1 MKYYNI
7 ELFPSMAE
15 KLQQFLYDLLVKF
28 EISAAG
34 PMIHFEILTDAA
46 GADVGGTY
54 ISFGGDGGDGD
65 ESGGRYR
72 GETGKRGGDR
82 AVKRGR
88 GGMEFLRLHRRTV
101 CRSDF
106 GTVR

>member
-7 ELFPSMAE
+7 ELFPAAAE

-46 GADVGGTY
+46 GADA
-54 ISFGGDGGDGD
+54 INSFIAR
-65 ESGGRYR
+65 E
-72 GETGKRGGDR
+72 
-82 AVKRGR
+82 AI
-88 GGMEFLRLHRRTV
+88 V
-101 CRSDF
+101 CI
-106 GTVR
+106 